1 MRLIA
6 KTKIVSAILSVA
18 FLLFNPAG
26 ICAGRAKIRGAS
38 VLSKAGLSATTRLDN
53 VGLGVHR
60 PPFAPS
66 VPFPAGEGQLF
77 HPRRPLHCFR
87 PQTPDRVLPLCEFVV
102 FSPEDRFLQLGQLLP
117 QLETS
122 LLHLWDA

>member
-6 KTKIVSAILSVA
+6 ETSAILSVA

-38 VLSKAGLSATTRLDN
+38 VLSKAGLSATTRLDD

-60 PPFAPS
+60 PPVAPS
-66 VPFPAGEGQLF
+66 VPFPAGEGQLV
-77 HPRRPLHCFR
+77 PPAQATPLLS
-87 PQTPDRVLPLCEFVV
+87 T
-102 FSPEDRFLQLGQLLP
+102 
-117 QLETS
+117 
-122 LLHLWDA
+122 ANA